1 MSLGYLCPRI
11 SVCCIEFSKP
21 FIHESYIS
29 VTLMSVLLH
38 FFKQL
43 HQFPCLEVYEISKI
57 YIWGPTSSIFG
68 VLDCFNIMNMI
79 TIVFRIIK

>member
-11 SVCCIEFSKP
+11 SVCCIEFSKL

-38 FFKQL
+38 VFKQL
-43 HQFPCLEVYEISKI
+43 HQFPCLEVYEISKAYMGSYI
-57 YIWGPTSSIFG
+57 FHIWGVGLLQHYDYDHHSFS
-68 VLDCFNIMNMI
+68 NH
-79 TIVFRIIK
+79 